1 MTQGAQLAEGGFSFV
16 YVATDAR
23 GRRRALKRIRCQST
37 EQIKAAQW
45 ELTVHRELTASGH
58 PNLLPLADWGMRAE
72 PRGEHFYFLT
82 PLARRGSLR
91 DEINRRVL
99 AGSAPSWCKASVSLE
114 EKFKL
119 IYLMGSH
126 MVWRLGPPS
135 LMFSESRRH
144 FFSG

>member
-72 PRGEHFYFLT
+72 PRGEHRDVQVHDGT
-82 PLARRGSLR
+82 GCASCAEPVPRPLGGRPGWTTG
-91 DEINRRVL
+91 VV
-99 AGSAPSWCKASVSLE
+99 G
-114 EKFKL
+114 
-119 IYLMGSH
+119 
-126 MVWRLGPPS
+126 
-135 LMFSESRRH
+135 
-144 FFSG
+144 